1 MWKPASTTS
10 SSSSKAAEAALEHG
24 REVPGDEL
32 QVLVAHARGVT
43 HDVQISVPESAQSG
57 LERFAGLDA
66 AVLLRRESFGI
77 ILHVKEEEA
86 RAGACGAESVHADAL
101 ALAVEVAER
110 RAVRDAV
117 GNVGQKRRTG
127 LVSAAC
133 RTRAAARRSP

>member
-10 SSSSKAAEAALEHG
+10 SSSSKAGRSALEHG

-110 RAVRDAV
+110 RQCVMPSVTSARS
-117 GNVGQKRRTG
+117 GRTG
-127 LVSAAC
+127 LVSGRMPYSCGSQA
-133 RTRAAARRSP
+133 